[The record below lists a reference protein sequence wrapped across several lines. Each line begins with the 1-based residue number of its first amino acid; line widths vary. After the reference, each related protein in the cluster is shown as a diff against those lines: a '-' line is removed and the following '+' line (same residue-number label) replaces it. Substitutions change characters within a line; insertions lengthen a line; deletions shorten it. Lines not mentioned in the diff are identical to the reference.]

1 MILNLNFKP
10 KDLNGNTIEAW
21 DECGKHIA
29 AALISMPDKNA
40 TKIVELAKKCNGKE
54 EFEISLEDITF
65 LREFN
70 KNQSSY
76 YVLVQSEID
85 NAILMA
91 INKE

>member
-10 KDLNGNTIEAW
+10 KDLNGNILEAW
-21 DECGKHIA
+21 DVCGEFIA
-29 AALISMPDKNA
+29 SALISMPDKNP
-40 TKIVELAKKCNGKE
+40 TKIVELAKKCKSKE
-54 EFEISLEDITF
+54 EFEVSLEDITF

-70 KNQSSY
+70 KNQTSY
-76 YVLVQSEID
+76 YVLVQAEID